1 MPGKA
6 MTFQRSSPAR
16 AERGGILVRL
26 LVACFLFG
34 GLMVSL
40 VVFGLYKMV
49 SLSPHSSFPAAKPA
63 AKRMDKPMAKSEPCP
78 TLDAAQAADLV
89 KGQAASIIPIKP
101 GLLLENIW
109 YIPGHDFEIL
119 NTISSVTR
127 EQVTST
133 STGQGV
139 SWKNGQIDRIYP
151 SGPKVP
157 HLVCQADLADGR
169 VLVTENGIPMPQVI
183 RGITHFSLS
192 RLIFASLKSGQ
203 PTLLGFRQDY
213 FPIDGGYSWQ
223 TDLRGSFRMDGPSKF
238 HVLVNDS
245 ETDLPAMSASGDLG
259 GNRSSLVVLDD
270 PANPLLLDFQI
281 PAKEFRAKITK
292 ISFPVEKKLEKELA
306 ENGRAEV
313 YGIYFDFDNAQLRPE
328 SDTVLAEISQ
338 ALKGNADWKLSIEGH
353 TDNVGGDKHNLEL
366 SQRRAES
373 VKTALVD
380 RYQVS
385 PDRLV
390 TAGFGASQPKA
401 TNETVE
407 GRALNRRVELVRK

>member
-1 MPGKA
+1 MK
-6 MTFQRSSPAR
+6 T
-16 AERGGILVRL
+16 
-26 LVACFLFG
+26 C
-34 GLMVSL
+34 
-40 VVFGLYKMV
+40 
-49 SLSPHSSFPAAKPA
+49 
-63 AKRMDKPMAKSEPCP
+63 
-78 TLDAAQAADLV
+78 
-89 KGQAASIIPIKP
+89 SIIAAM
-101 GLLLENIW
+101 LVLAL
-109 YIPGHDFEIL
+109 
-119 NTISSVTR
+119 
-127 EQVTST
+127 
-133 STGQGV
+133 GV
-139 SWKNGQIDRIYP
+139 SIALAEGDEKRKNLDPEG
-151 SGPKVP
+151 
-157 HLVCQADLADGR
+157 
-169 VLVTENGIPMPQVI
+169 
-183 RGITHFSLS
+183 
-192 RLIFASLKSGQ
+192 AS
-203 PTLLGFRQDY
+203 
-213 FPIDGGYSWQ
+213 
-223 TDLRGSFRMDGPSKF
+223 
-238 HVLVNDS
+238 
-245 ETDLPAMSASGDLG
+245 
-259 GNRSSLVVLDD
+259 
-270 PANPLLLDFQI
+270 
-281 PAKEFRAKITK
+281 FRAKITK